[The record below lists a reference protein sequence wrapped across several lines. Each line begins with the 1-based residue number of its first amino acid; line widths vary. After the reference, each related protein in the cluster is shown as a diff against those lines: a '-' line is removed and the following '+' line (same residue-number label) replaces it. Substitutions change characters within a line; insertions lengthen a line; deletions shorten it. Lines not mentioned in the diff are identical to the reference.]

1 MTDTFVRVAPDSTGA
16 RIDAV
21 WVPIDEAQAPG
32 WQGIANAQTPTWQ
45 TLPTTQAPVWAPVTT

>member
-1 MTDTFVRVAPDSTGA
+1 MLLILRSLWEAP
-16 RIDAV
+16 IV
-21 WVPIDEAQAPG
+21 WVPIDEAQVPG